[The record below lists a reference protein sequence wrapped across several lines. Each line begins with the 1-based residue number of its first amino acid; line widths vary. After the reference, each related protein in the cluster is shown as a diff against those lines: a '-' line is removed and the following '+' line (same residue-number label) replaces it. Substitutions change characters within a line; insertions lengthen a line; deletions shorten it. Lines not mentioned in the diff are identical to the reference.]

1 MKKEIDILNFQ
12 IRSVVEAY
20 VRMNTGIETVK
31 VIDYIMDTMS
41 LIISTDMK
49 EYLTRERVSGNISAL
64 VEKFKTLDCKDS
76 CLYVI

>member
-1 MKKEIDILNFQ
+1 
-12 IRSVVEAY
+12 
-20 VRMNTGIETVK
+20 MNNGIETVK

-41 LIISTDMK
+41 LIISADMK